1 MQFSKKAVV
10 WKILTLYLMT
20 SGIFVIIISNA
31 LYQKQK
37 ELLIEKKSLNIK
49 EARSFIARN
58 LNKYKLNNLKEI
70 SKDLNV
76 KLYIRQKNNIIF
88 SNFNPPKEI
97 LLKKG
102 LFIYENIIYIHTRL
116 PKSKNTGILL
126 KGDDILPYL
135 QKIQQKFIIFGFV
148 VFVLIIFV
156 AYFLVK
162 LSLKPLLE
170 NIKFLNRFI
179 KDSTHEINAPLSIIL
194 MSIESMQTQDLSPK
208 NQKRINNINL
218 AAKTL
223 SNIYND
229 LTYISFNDIKNKN
242 EILNLAQILQER
254 INFFTPLFQIQNLQ
268 VNSNLQNSTLKIDA
282 LKLQKM
288 LDNLLSNIA
297 KFASKNSEANIN
309 LSKNSLMLSNKT
321 DDILP
326 SNLNK
331 IFQSYERFNQN
342 KGGFGIGLSIVKQ
355 ICDEFDIKIDVKF
368 KNQQLILTLIW
379 QNPQQKPNSRLN
391 QM

>member
-148 VFVLIIFV
+148 VFVLIILV

-297 KFASKNSEANIN
+297 KFASKNSEVSIN
-309 LSKNSLMLSNKT
+309 LSTNSLMLSNKT

>member
-379 QNPQQKPNSRLN
+379 QNPQQKPNSRLK